1 MKVFEIVTNQII
13 EQLEKKVIPWKKP
26 WKTQTLRPC
35 NLISMRPYHGINIFL
50 LILKNSPQPYWLTY
64 KQAKENGG
72 HVKKGEKSTEVV
84 YWKMYKVEKTE
95 KEIEREKARE
105 GKEVEKF
112 KKIPI
117 LRYYRVF
124 NVAQTEGLAHL
135 IPEDR
140 TKQIDFDP
148 IKKCEKIV
156 SKYKD
161 KPPIKEAISGCFYDP
176 LEDYIGMVNPDNFK
190 SAEEYYSTLFHELT
204 HSTGHEK
211 RLNRDISN
219 LLRDKDD
226 YGQEELT
233 AEMGASF
240 LSNIA
245 GISEAAIENS
255 SAYISGWLKSI
266 KQDPKMLVFSASR
279 AQKAVD
285 YILGEK
291 DILHNDPKKSHY
303 A

>member
-1 MKVFEIVTNQII
+1 MKIFEIVTNQII

-26 WKTQTLRPC
+26 WKTQGFIPS
-35 NLISMRPYHGINIFL
+35 NLISKRPYHGINIFL
-50 LILKNSPQPYWLTY
+50 LILKDYSRPYWLTY

-84 YWKMYKVEKTE
+84 YWKMLKVEKTE
-95 KEIEREKARE
+95 EEIKREKARE

-124 NVAQTEGLAHL
+124 NVAQTEGLTHL
-135 IPEDR
+135 IPDEK

-148 IKKCEKIV
+148 IKECEKIV
-156 SKYKD
+156 SNYKD
-161 KPPIKEAISGCFYDP
+161 RPLIKEDKSGCFYEP

-190 SAEEYYSTLFHELT
+190 TAEEYYSTLFHELT

-211 RLNRDISN
+211 RLDRDLSN
-219 LLRDKDD
+219 LLRDKAD

-245 GISEAAIENS
+245 GIGEAVIENS
-255 SAYISGWLKSI
+255 SAYIRGWLKSI
-266 KQDPKMLVFSASR
+266 KQGPKMLVFAASR

-291 DILHNDPKKSHY
+291 ESLHNDP
-303 A
+303 